1 LEMEMEFTFLETRLQ
16 KAQPGD
22 PSTVLPEWIRSAE
35 IVSRNIVDDQIS
47 LDEISE
53 EIPQFLKDALLENG
67 IKTLFPIQRAVLPF
81 FINCC
86 TWSVKPPPD
95 ICISSPTGS
104 GKTLCYV
111 LPIIYALRDR
121 PMPRIRAL
129 VIVPTAELVDQV
141 YQVFSQF
148 AKYAKL
154 KVVSI
159 SGEKSLKK
167 DYNKIYE
174 TTARGLCAT
183 CDILIST
190 PGRLL
195 EHLLGPHRSSFNL
208 QYLRFLVFDEAD
220 FLLRDDYYALLLKA
234 SEESIYC
241 CNDDSTACCDTLER
255 NFEFYN
261 VTSDKHFPATTRM
274 ISSRCDHSVKRIPLN
289 SRISLK
295 DYLSPHYMPLQKIL
309 LSATLAQSSE
319 ILSRIQLFRP
329 VMYKSENSDTVQQY
343 NLNENITTNEIVFPK
358 NLEEYFV
365 ECDLQVKPLI
375 VCSLLKQFDCLQIL
389 CFTET
394 RRHSHR
400 LAILLQLMNF
410 NGVAEISK
418 DISLGQRRRTLTAF
432 ADGKIKIIICSHLL
446 SRGISFPA
454 VGLVICYDPPKNFQS
469 YAHVAGRTARAGKS
483 GKIITLFTTDE
494 VDRCSKKDCYLTYFS
509 RLQRYSIEEQYV
521 EKLKQDYA
529 AKLSILE
536 NRVKQDELDETKSNK
551 KHCQAGRVRTKTIK
565 KAARTIIN
573 RYYTKLG
580 FDFHTNKRIVD
591 EIAIVPSKRMR
602 NKIAGFTTHL
612 MKRIQKGPVRGISIK
627 LQEEERERRDNYVP
641 DVSALS
647 VETLNIDEE
656 TKALLDSLGFGNME
670 GIEIVRPA
678 IG

>member
-1 LEMEMEFTFLETRLQ
+1 
-16 KAQPGD
+16 
-22 PSTVLPEWIRSAE
+22 
-35 IVSRNIVDDQIS
+35 
-47 LDEISE
+47 
-53 EIPQFLKDALLENG
+53 LENN
-67 IKTLFPIQRAVLPF
+67 LY
-81 FINCC
+81 
-86 TWSVKPPPD
+86 D
-95 ICISSPTGS
+95 
-104 GKTLCYV
+104 
-111 LPIIYALRDR
+111 
-121 PMPRIRAL
+121 
-129 VIVPTAELVDQV
+129 EL
-141 YQVFSQF
+141 
-148 AKYAKL
+148 
-154 KVVSI
+154 
-159 SGEKSLKK
+159 
-167 DYNKIYE
+167 
-174 TTARGLCAT
+174 
-183 CDILIST
+183 
-190 PGRLL
+190 
-195 EHLLGPHRSSFNL
+195 
-208 QYLRFLVFDEAD
+208 
-220 FLLRDDYYALLLKA
+220 FLLFQ
-234 SEESIYC
+234 SIEESIYC

>member
-1 LEMEMEFTFLETRLQ
+1 MEMEFTFLESHQQ

-35 IVSRNIVDDQIS
+35 IVSRNIVDDQIP
-47 LDEISE
+47 LDKINE

-67 IKTLFPIQRAVLPF
+67 IKTLFPIQGAVLPF
-81 FINCC
+81 FINC
-86 TWSVKPPPD
+86 TWSVEPPPD

-159 SGEKSLKK
+159 SGEKSLKR

-174 TTARGLCAT
+174 TTPGGLCAT
-183 CDILIST
+183 CDVLIST

-195 EHLLGPHRSSFNL
+195 EHLFGPHRSSFNL

-234 SEESIYC
+234 SEETIYC
-241 CNDDSTACCDTLER
+241 CNDDSTTCCDAMALDR

-261 VTSDKHFPATTRM
+261 LTSDKHFPATTRM
-274 ISSRCDHSVKRIPLN
+274 ISSRCDYYVKRIPLN
-289 SRISLK
+289 SRIRLK
-295 DYLSPHYMPLQKIL
+295 DYLHPHYVPLQKIL

-343 NLNENITTNEIVFPK
+343 TLNENIPTNEIVFPK

-375 VCSLLKQFDCLQIL
+375 VCSLLKQFDCMQIL

-400 LAILLQLMNF
+400 LAILLQLMKF
-410 NGVAEISK
+410 NDVAEISK

-494 VDRCSKKDCYLTYFS
+494 VDRCSKIDCYSTYFS
-509 RLQRYSIEEQYV
+509 RLQRYSIDEQYV

-529 AKLSILE
+529 AKLSMLE
-536 NRVKQDELDETKSNK
+536 SKIKQDELDETETKK
-551 KHCQAGRVRTKTIK
+551 KHCQTGRVRTKTIK

-573 RYYTKLG
+573 RYYTRLG

>member
-1 LEMEMEFTFLETRLQ
+1 MEMEFTFLETRLQ

-220 FLLRDDYYALLLKA
+220 FLLRDDYYALLLK
-234 SEESIYC
+234 SIEESIYC

-551 KHCQAGRVRTKTIK
+551 KHCQAVRSRKT
-565 KAARTIIN
+565 
-573 RYYTKLG
+573 
-580 FDFHTNKRIVD
+580 
-591 EIAIVPSKRMR
+591 SK
-602 NKIAGFTTHL
+602 
-612 MKRIQKGPVRGISIK
+612 
-627 LQEEERERRDNYVP
+627 
-641 DVSALS
+641 
-647 VETLNIDEE
+647 
-656 TKALLDSLGFGNME
+656 
-670 GIEIVRPA
+670 
-678 IG
+678 

>member
-1 LEMEMEFTFLETRLQ
+1 MEMEFTFLESHQQ

-35 IVSRNIVDDQIS
+35 IVSRNIVDDQIP
-47 LDEISE
+47 LDKINE

-67 IKTLFPIQRAVLPF
+67 IKTLFPIQGAVLPF
-81 FINCC
+81 FINC
-86 TWSVKPPPD
+86 TWSVEPPPD

-159 SGEKSLKK
+159 SGEKSLKR

-174 TTARGLCAT
+174 TTPGGLCAT
-183 CDILIST
+183 CDVLIST

-195 EHLLGPHRSSFNL
+195 EHLFGPHRSSFNL

-234 SEESIYC
+234 SEETIYC
-241 CNDDSTACCDTLER
+241 CNDDSTTCCDAMALDR

-261 VTSDKHFPATTRM
+261 LTSDKHFPATTRM
-274 ISSRCDHSVKRIPLN
+274 ISSRCDYYVKRIPLN
-289 SRISLK
+289 SRIRLK
-295 DYLSPHYMPLQKIL
+295 DYLHPHYVPLQKIL

-343 NLNENITTNEIVFPK
+343 TLNENIPTNEIVFPK

-375 VCSLLKQFDCLQIL
+375 VCSLLKQFDCMQIL

-400 LAILLQLMNF
+400 LAILLQLMKF
-410 NGVAEISK
+410 NDVAEISK

-432 ADGKIKIIICSHLL
+432 ADGK
-446 SRGISFPA
+446 
-454 VGLVICYDPPKNFQS
+454 S

-494 VDRCSKKDCYLTYFS
+494 VDRCSKIDCYSTYFS
-509 RLQRYSIEEQYV
+509 RLQRYSIDEQYV

-529 AKLSILE
+529 AKLSMLE
-536 NRVKQDELDETKSNK
+536 SKIKQDELDATETKK
-551 KHCQAGRVRTKTIK
+551 KHCQT

-573 RYYTKLG
+573 RYYTRLG

>member
-1 LEMEMEFTFLETRLQ
+1 
-16 KAQPGD
+16 
-22 PSTVLPEWIRSAE
+22 
-35 IVSRNIVDDQIS
+35 
-47 LDEISE
+47 
-53 EIPQFLKDALLENG
+53 LENN
-67 IKTLFPIQRAVLPF
+67 LY
-81 FINCC
+81 
-86 TWSVKPPPD
+86 D
-95 ICISSPTGS
+95 
-104 GKTLCYV
+104 
-111 LPIIYALRDR
+111 
-121 PMPRIRAL
+121 
-129 VIVPTAELVDQV
+129 EL
-141 YQVFSQF
+141 
-148 AKYAKL
+148 
-154 KVVSI
+154 
-159 SGEKSLKK
+159 
-167 DYNKIYE
+167 
-174 TTARGLCAT
+174 
-183 CDILIST
+183 
-190 PGRLL
+190 
-195 EHLLGPHRSSFNL
+195 
-208 QYLRFLVFDEAD
+208 
-220 FLLRDDYYALLLKA
+220 FLLFQ
-234 SEESIYC
+234 SIEESIYC

-551 KHCQAGRVRTKTIK
+551 KHCQAVRSRKT
-565 KAARTIIN
+565 
-573 RYYTKLG
+573 
-580 FDFHTNKRIVD
+580 
-591 EIAIVPSKRMR
+591 SK
-602 NKIAGFTTHL
+602 
-612 MKRIQKGPVRGISIK
+612 
-627 LQEEERERRDNYVP
+627 
-641 DVSALS
+641 
-647 VETLNIDEE
+647 
-656 TKALLDSLGFGNME
+656 
-670 GIEIVRPA
+670 
-678 IG
+678 

>member
-1 LEMEMEFTFLETRLQ
+1 MEMEFTFLESHQQ

-35 IVSRNIVDDQIS
+35 IVSRNIVDDQIP
-47 LDEISE
+47 LDKINE
-53 EIPQFLKDALLENG
+53 EIPQFLKDALLENS
-67 IKTLFPIQRAVLPF
+67 IKTLFPIQGAVLPF
-81 FINCC
+81 FINC
-86 TWSVKPPPD
+86 TWSVEPPPD

-159 SGEKSLKK
+159 SGEKSLKR

-174 TTARGLCAT
+174 TTPGGLCAT
-183 CDILIST
+183 CDVLIST

-195 EHLLGPHRSSFNL
+195 EHLFGPHRSSFNL

-234 SEESIYC
+234 SGYRNSIEETVYC
-241 CNDDSTACCDTLER
+241 SNDDSTTCCDAMALDR

-261 VTSDKHFPATTRM
+261 LTSDKHFPATTRM
-274 ISSRCDHSVKRIPLN
+274 ISSRCDYHVKRIPLN
-289 SRISLK
+289 SRIRLK
-295 DYLSPHYMPLQKIL
+295 DYLHPHYVPLQKIL

-343 NLNENITTNEIVFPK
+343 TLNENIPTNEIVFPT

-375 VCSLLKQFDCLQIL
+375 VCSLLKQFDCMQIL

-400 LAILLQLMNF
+400 LAVLLQLMKF
-410 NGVAEISK
+410 NDVAEISK

-432 ADGKIKIIICSHLL
+432 ADGK
-446 SRGISFPA
+446 
-454 VGLVICYDPPKNFQS
+454 S

-494 VDRCSKKDCYLTYFS
+494 VDRCSKIDCYSTYFS
-509 RLQRYSIEEQYV
+509 RLQRYSIDEQYV

-529 AKLSILE
+529 TKLSMLE
-536 NRVKQDELDETKSNK
+536 SKVKQDELDETMTKK
-551 KHCQAGRVRTKTIK
+551 KHCQT

-573 RYYTKLG
+573 RYYTRLG

-602 NKIAGFTTHL
+602 NKIAG
-612 MKRIQKGPVRGISIK
+612 
-627 LQEEERERRDNYVP
+627 
-641 DVSALS
+641 
-647 VETLNIDEE
+647 
-656 TKALLDSLGFGNME
+656 
-670 GIEIVRPA
+670 
-678 IG
+678 

>member
-208 QYLRFLVFDEAD
+208 QYLRFL
-220 FLLRDDYYALLLKA
+220 
-234 SEESIYC
+234 SIEESIYC

>member
-1 LEMEMEFTFLETRLQ
+1 MEMEFTFLESHQQ

-35 IVSRNIVDDQIS
+35 IVSRNIVDDQIP
-47 LDEISE
+47 LDKINE

-67 IKTLFPIQRAVLPF
+67 MKTLFPIQGAVLPF
-81 FINCC
+81 FINC
-86 TWSVKPPPD
+86 TWSVEPPPD

-148 AKYAKL
+148 SKYAKL

-159 SGEKSLKK
+159 SGEKSLKR

-174 TTARGLCAT
+174 TTPGGLCAT
-183 CDILIST
+183 CDSI
-190 PGRLL
+190 
-195 EHLLGPHRSSFNL
+195 
-208 QYLRFLVFDEAD
+208 
-220 FLLRDDYYALLLKA
+220 
-234 SEESIYC
+234 EETIYC
-241 CNDDSTACCDTLER
+241 CNDDSTTCCDAMALDR

-261 VTSDKHFPATTRM
+261 LTSDKHFPATTRM
-274 ISSRCDHSVKRIPLN
+274 ISSRCDYYVKRIPLN
-289 SRISLK
+289 SRIRLK
-295 DYLSPHYMPLQKIL
+295 DYLHPHYVPLQKIL

-343 NLNENITTNEIVFPK
+343 TLNENIPTNEIVFPK

-375 VCSLLKQFDCLQIL
+375 VCSLLKQFDCMQIL

-400 LAILLQLMNF
+400 LAILLQLMKF
-410 NGVAEISK
+410 NDVAEISK

-494 VDRCSKKDCYLTYFS
+494 VDRCSKIDCYSTYFS
-509 RLQRYSIEEQYV
+509 RLQRYSIDEQYV

-529 AKLSILE
+529 AKLSMLE
-536 NRVKQDELDETKSNK
+536 SKIKQDELDATMTKK
-551 KHCQAGRVRTKTIK
+551 KHCQT

-573 RYYTKLG
+573 RYYTRLG

-602 NKIAGFTTHL
+602 NKIAG
-612 MKRIQKGPVRGISIK
+612 
-627 LQEEERERRDNYVP
+627 
-641 DVSALS
+641 
-647 VETLNIDEE
+647 
-656 TKALLDSLGFGNME
+656 
-670 GIEIVRPA
+670 
-678 IG
+678 